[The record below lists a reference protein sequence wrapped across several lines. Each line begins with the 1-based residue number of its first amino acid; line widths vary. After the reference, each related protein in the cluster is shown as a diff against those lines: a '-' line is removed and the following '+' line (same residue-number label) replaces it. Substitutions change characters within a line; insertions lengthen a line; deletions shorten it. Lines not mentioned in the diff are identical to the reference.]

1 MFIVCKNVKFPSM
14 FIVKKDKKNTVNFS
28 CIITAG
34 CVTVLLPDQDPSFL
48 ASFINCLLYLKSAV
62 IF

>member
-34 CVTVLLPDQDPSFL
+34 CATVLLPDQDPSFL
-48 ASFINCLLYLKSAV
+48 ASFINCLL
-62 IF
+62 